1 MMMHVYGWFR
11 NFYFLVP
18 CIFCFKI
25 EISWH
30 TNEYTCKMLNLYYN
44 SLWYSQ
50 KHKMMNLFK
59 IMNYWYLFSQFIL
72 MWFWSNFLVLIS
84 VSLQVP
90 RAYFGARKQIQQFPL
105 LSVGYQDNLIGT
117 VIEEKIENI
126 PSLDVS
132 YEHGILVYSDIQRD
146 VIARV
151 NISEDRGFSQ
161 FVI

>member
-1 MMMHVYGWFR
+1 M
-11 NFYFLVP
+11 
-18 CIFCFKI
+18 
-25 EISWH
+25 
-30 TNEYTCKMLNLYYN
+30 
-44 SLWYSQ
+44 
-50 KHKMMNLFK
+50 
-59 IMNYWYLFSQFIL
+59 
-72 MWFWSNFLVLIS
+72 
-84 VSLQVP
+84 
-90 RAYFGARKQIQQFPL
+90 
-105 LSVGYQDNLIGT
+105 GYQDNLIGT